1 MPKNIKAC
9 KQDTQLNEKKRTL
22 GVGEKNGNRHGKEAS
37 PPTPMHIVHY
47 NHTEGSENFRSRARD
62 TSMWW
67 YVEVKPYGSDT
78 SSSEDVL
85 VRFRSISEARA
96 FVQGVAPNGR
106 GDFACIVSEDA
117 ARKGYDLSRFE
128 RDPIPYPAYGRARE
142 DAGAVVRAIPRREGF
157 GFPACQHQGNGNFRQ
172 ASLPT
177 KRQAHKHESPKA

>member
-9 KQDTQLNEKKRTL
+9 KQDMQLNEKKQTL

-37 PPTPMHIVHY
+37 PPTPKHIVHY
-47 NHTEGSENFRSRARD
+47 NHTEGSANFRSRARE

-96 FVQGVAPNGR
+96 FVQGVAPDGR
-106 GDFACIVSEDA
+106 GDLACIVNEDV

-128 RDPIPYPAYGRARE
+128 RDHIPYPTDGRARE
-142 DAGAVVRAIPRREGF
+142 DAGAVVHAIPLREGF
-157 GFPACQHQGNGNFRQ
+157 GFHACQHQGNGDYR
-172 ASLPT
+172 
-177 KRQAHKHESPKA
+177 